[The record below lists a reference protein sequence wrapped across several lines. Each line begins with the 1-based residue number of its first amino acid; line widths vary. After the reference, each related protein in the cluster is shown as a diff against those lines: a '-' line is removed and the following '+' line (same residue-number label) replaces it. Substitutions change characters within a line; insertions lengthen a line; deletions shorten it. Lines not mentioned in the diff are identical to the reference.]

1 MSKIRFFLWI
11 VVYAYLIYALIK
23 DGPSS
28 LVVGLLI
35 LATLTVI
42 MQAWLHSENG
52 GNYVK
57 NMEWTKKK
65 TSEMNTVLK
74 IH

>member
-42 MQAWLHSENG
+42 MQAWLHS

-65 TSEMNTVLK
+65 TCEMNTVLK

>member
-42 MQAWLHSENG
+42 MQAWLHSEKRRKLRERYG
-52 GNYVK
+52 MDK
-57 NMEWTKKK
+57 EKD
-65 TSEMNTVLK
+65 E
-74 IH
+74 